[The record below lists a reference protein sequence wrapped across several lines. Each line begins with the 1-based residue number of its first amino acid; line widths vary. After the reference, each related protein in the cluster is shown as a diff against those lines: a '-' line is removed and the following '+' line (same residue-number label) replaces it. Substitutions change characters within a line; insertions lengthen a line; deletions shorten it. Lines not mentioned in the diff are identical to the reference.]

1 MTKSHFILIDKIIE
15 KIQKDSKKVTFNRII
30 TELEFENKLRDKGEQ
45 YGKM

>member
-30 TELEFENKLRDKGEQ
+30 TELESENKLVEVK
-45 YGKM
+45 